1 MPFSYAK
8 YNHFSSKKSGR
19 GHFYHTLEKNWYSY
33 LEQKQAWCSSPWI
46 TKGSQRILSQLMP
59 LPGQG
64 AADTEYLL
72 KSPDPGAAGDSGVS
86 RWSQRLSLG
95 VAFCAS
101 LINTVLTEIT
111 ALASPLWQTPLL
123 SLQAV
128 FWPNTAPKTLFQTF
142 LLFSWKSVQ
151 EGSCIDSVCLK
162 KPVVLLKSPETEL
175 FILFCQKCKC
185 NTRLPKQTA
194 SSL

>member
-1 MPFSYAK
+1 MPFSYAN

-33 LEQKQAWCSSPWI
+33 LEQKQAWCSSLWI
-46 TKGSQRILSQLMP
+46 IKGSQRILSQLMP

-101 LINTVLTEIT
+101 LINTVLTQIT
-111 ALASPLWQTPLL
+111 ALALL
-123 SLQAV
+123 CDKLLCCHSRLSFDPTLPPKPSFKHSSYFPGSL
-128 FWPNTAPKTLFQTF
+128 F
-142 LLFSWKSVQ
+142 
-151 EGSCIDSVCLK
+151 K
-162 KPVVLLKSPETEL
+162 KDP
-175 FILFCQKCKC
+175 
-185 NTRLPKQTA
+185 A
-194 SSL
+194 SIQCV